1 MRSKIGV
8 TACLLLFLSPLLHAE
23 SNAES
28 KAINIGMSTALSGP
42 AQYLGQS
49 MHAGVKAAFD
59 RANEEGGIQG
69 TPINLIVKD
78 DSYQPESALNNV
90 QQLIKDERVLALIG
104 NVGTPTAALTAPYA
118 NDKKVVF
125 FAAYSGAATIRQ
137 EPPQPYVFNLRA
149 SYDQEA
155 KKIVEYI
162 FKQGIKP
169 VEIAFLLQQDS
180 YGDAGYSAT
189 KKALEA
195 HRYYDSNSLLKTY
208 YPRNTLDIEQAIV
221 ELLGTHPIPR
231 AIIIVGAYA
240 PSAKFINYAQ
250 FLFKDSLFFNL
261 SFTGA
266 PALASSLT
274 SNNQRVFITQVVP
287 EIAHDLKI
295 SQEFTRD
302 MKRFSPLYEE
312 HSISF
317 EGYLA
322 GRTFVAALENI
333 NGPITREKIR
343 TAFESL
349 DIDFGLG
356 YPIQFD
362 DTHQASNAVWLSQY
376 DGTAAFVPLA
386 NN

>member
-69 TPINLIVKD
+69 IPINLIVKD

-104 NVGTPTAALTAPYA
+104 NVGT
-118 NDKKVVF
+118 
-125 FAAYSGAATIRQ
+125 
-137 EPPQPYVFNLRA
+137 
-149 SYDQEA
+149 
-155 KKIVEYI
+155 
-162 FKQGIKP
+162 
-169 VEIAFLLQQDS
+169 
-180 YGDAGYSAT
+180 
-189 KKALEA
+189 

-221 ELLGTHPIPR
+221 ELLGTHPTPR

-287 EIAHDLKI
+287 EIEHDLKI

-302 MKRFSPLYEE
+302 MKRFSPRYEE

-322 GRTFVAALENI
+322 GRTFVSALKSI
-333 NGPITREKIR
+333 DGPITRENIR

-349 DIDFGLG
+349 DVDFGLG

-362 DTHQASNAVWLSQY
+362 DKHHQASNAVWLSQY
-376 DGTAAFVPLA
+376 DGTAAFVPLE
-386 NN
+386 NY